1 MNPDKGS
8 HGRHRLRLRRRG
20 GIAAIMSWLL
30 FAPVSHADGLSDD
43 GLWRYR
49 SSGVAVN
56 GGVVAATPTAFP
68 TGLAKGLGGGITV
81 GRTLTWGA
89 QVSWA
94 TATESTIGWT
104 VSHDDFAFRLTGG
117 AHASVGRGM
126 FGLQL
131 GLGTTLVHEIRHRI
145 RGDVAGS
152 TGMALETTATA
163 IGPAAGL
170 DAVIRLHL
178 TGSWMMVMSGGPS
191 LTRLDRALHTG
202 WTTHLGI
209 AWQL

>member
-1 MNPDKGS
+1 
-8 HGRHRLRLRRRG
+8 LRPRRRG
-20 GIAAIMSWLL
+20 RIAAIVVGLSI
-30 FAPVSHADGLSDD
+30 ASTSHADGLGDD

-49 SSGVAVN
+49 SSEVAVDAGVA
-56 GGVVAATPTAFP
+56 AASPAAFP

-81 GRTLTWGA
+81 GRALTWGA
-89 QVSWA
+89 QVSWV

-104 VSHDDFAFRLTGG
+104 VSHDDVAFRLTGG
-117 AHASVGRGM
+117 AHAQVGRGIL
-126 FGLQL
+126 GLQL
-131 GLGTTLVHEIRHRI
+131 GLGTTLVHEARRRL
-145 RGDVAGS
+145 RGDIAGT

-163 IGPAAGL
+163 LGPAAGL

-191 LTRLDRALHTG
+191 LTRVDGVLRTG

-209 AWQL
+209 AWLL